1 MLISKQEFNQNYP
14 QNLEQTEPV
23 FITDH
28 GQITNVVL
36 RYDEYRQLTNHK
48 KTEDNHISALEW
60 FRSFEHPDVT
70 DIELNL
76 PPRSKA
82 QRPPVEF
89 D

>member
-36 RYDEYRQLTNHK
+36 RYDEYQKLQQQLANQPSVASLLSC
-48 KTEDNHISALEW
+48 EDTLADDIFETYFTKANISLKPLE
-60 FRSFEHPDVT
+60 T
-70 DIELNL
+70 D
-76 PPRSKA
+76 S
-82 QRPPVEF
+82 
-89 D
+89 

>member
-1 MLISKQEFNQNYP
+1 MLISKQEFDQNHQHALS
-14 QNLEQTEPV
+14 QNEPV

-36 RYDEYRQLTNHK
+36 RYDDYRQLTDNTK
-48 KTEDNHISALEW
+48 AENNHISALEW
-60 FRSFEHPDVT
+60 FCNFEHPDVA
-70 DIELNL
+70 DIEFDL